1 MAGAL
6 REYRWADG
14 KTLTLG
20 RRTQIMGI
28 LNVTPDS
35 FSDGGQWNTPEKAL
49 AHARQMVAEGADII
63 DVGAE
68 SSRPGF
74 VPMSAE
80 AEMERLRPFLATL
93 VDALEVP
100 ISVDTFKADTA
111 AMAAEMGVHIL
122 NDIWGLQ
129 YAPEP
134 GRMAAVAARY
144 NLPVVVMHN
153 QEGKAY
159 AGDIIAAM
167 RDFFRRSL
175 DSARGAGILDA
186 DLILDPG
193 IGFGK
198 TPEANLLVLKRLEE
212 LQEIDGKRWPLLLG
226 TSRKSFIGAALG
238 LPVEER
244 LEATGATCVLGV
256 MKGCGIV
263 RVHEVAPMARMCRM
277 IDKVLEAKENGSN

>member
-175 DSARGAGILDA
+175 DSARGAGVSDA

-226 TSRKSFIGAALG
+226 TSRKSFIGAALD

-277 IDKVLEAKENGSN
+277 IDKVLEAE

>member
-1 MAGAL
+1 MMAGAL

-80 AEMERLRPFLATL
+80 AEMERLRPFLVTL
-93 VDALEVP
+93 IGALEVP

-111 AMAAEMGVHIL
+111 AMAAEMGVHIV

-144 NLPVVVMHN
+144 NLPVVIMHN

-175 DSARGAGILDA
+175 DSARGAGVSDA

-212 LQEIDGKRWPLLLG
+212 LQEIDGMRWPLLLG
-226 TSRKSFIGAALG
+226 TSRKSFIGAALD

-263 RVHEVAPMARMCRM
+263 RVHEVAPMARMCHM
-277 IDKVLEAKENGSN
+277 IDKVLEAE

>member
-1 MAGAL
+1 MMAGAL

-80 AEMERLRPFLATL
+80 AEMERLRPFLVTL

-144 NLPVVVMHN
+144 HCPVVVMHN

-175 DSARGAGILDA
+175 DSARGAGVSDA

-226 TSRKSFIGAALG
+226 TSRKSFIGAALD

-277 IDKVLEAKENGSN
+277 IDKVLEAE

>member
-144 NLPVVVMHN
+144 NLPVVIMHN

-175 DSARGAGILDA
+175 DSARGAGVSDA

-226 TSRKSFIGAALG
+226 TSRKSFIGAALD

-277 IDKVLEAKENGSN
+277 IDKVLEAE

>member
-1 MAGAL
+1 MMAGAL

-63 DVGAE
+63 DIGAE

-175 DSARGAGILDA
+175 DSARGAGVSDA

-277 IDKVLEAKENGSN
+277 IDKVLEAE

>member
-1 MAGAL
+1 MMAGAL

-100 ISVDTFKADTA
+100 ISVDTFKAETA

-144 NLPVVVMHN
+144 HCPVVVMHN

-175 DSARGAGILDA
+175 DSARGAGVSDA

-277 IDKVLEAKENGSN
+277 IDKVLEAE

>member
-1 MAGAL
+1 MAGV
-6 REYRWADG
+6 RRKYRWPDG
-14 KTLTLG
+14 KTLTIG
-20 RRTQIMGI
+20 ARTLVMGI

-63 DVGAE
+63 YVGAE

-80 AEMERLRPFLATL
+80 AEMERLRPFLVTL
-93 VDALEVP
+93 IDALEVP

-144 NLPVVVMHN
+144 NLPVVIMHN

-175 DSARGAGILDA
+175 DSARGAGVSDA

-193 IGFGK
+193 IG
-198 TPEANLLVLKRLEE
+198 LSVKRLP
-212 LQEIDGKRWPLLLG
+212 Q
-226 TSRKSFIGAALG
+226 
-238 LPVEER
+238 
-244 LEATGATCVLGV
+244 
-256 MKGCGIV
+256 
-263 RVHEVAPMARMCRM
+263 VAH
-277 IDKVLEAKENGSN
+277 

>member
-1 MAGAL
+1 MMAGAL

-175 DSARGAGILDA
+175 DSARGAGVSDA

-226 TSRKSFIGAALG
+226 TSRKSFIGAALD

-277 IDKVLEAKENGSN
+277 IDKVLEAE